1 MLIRTIF
8 MPLIRKYNLA
18 TSPTLH
24 YLVSLVPWRQ
34 MRLLQEKID
43 IMHRTSVDIFNS
55 KKKAMLEGTDT
66 EQTDF
71 LSILS

>member
-1 MLIRTIF
+1 
-8 MPLIRKYNLA
+8 MPLIRKYHLG

-24 YLVSLVPWRQ
+24 FLVSLVPWEQ
-34 MRLLQEKID
+34 LRLLQEKID

-55 KKKAMLEGTDT
+55 KKQAMLEGADAN
-66 EQTDF
+66 QTDF